1 MGRLCICKHQIYRLP
16 LNGTPSFRWH
26 RFLVVR
32 VTTLWALTKE
42 DVSTSTDSN
51 VCFFLPLCL
60 KEMGLSHFGTG
71 LEYDSCSGATWLVS
85 MILHYVIT
93 VGSSVLNYQYL
104 LFYFIFISSS
114 QEMCVNA
121 HGLQT
126 LSGGKL
132 RNIWHPLLNYPSIN
146 FELLM
151 IGLLNCH
158 PPSKS
163 CSNAPFLPPPPPP
176 YTHPSRNLN
185 YRHLNGPNT
194 YCACIRSAWI
204 RSLYIAALTGSHALL
219 RDWSIPGVCC

>member
-1 MGRLCICKHQIYRLP
+1 MARLCVCKHQIYRLP
-16 LNGTPSFRWH
+16 LNGTLSFRWH

-32 VTTLWALTKE
+32 VTTLWAQTQE
-42 DVSTSTDSN
+42 DVSTSSDSN
-51 VCFFLPLCL
+51 VCFFLPFCV

-71 LEYDSCSGATWLVS
+71 LEYDRSSGATWLVS
-85 MILHYVIT
+85 MILHHVIT
-93 VGSSVLNYQYL
+93 VGSPVLNYQYL
-104 LFYFIFISSS
+104 LFYFIFISSN

-132 RNIWHPLLNYPSIN
+132 RNIWHPLLNYLSIN

-163 CSNAPFLPPPPPP
+163 CSNAPFLTPPPPLH
-176 YTHPSRNLN
+176 THTLPETS
-185 YRHLNGPNT
+185 
-194 YCACIRSAWI
+194 I
-204 RSLYIAALTGSHALL
+204 TGTWMDQTPTAH
-219 RDWSIPGVCC
+219 V